1 MNRRLALGALLAVCA
16 CGVEDASLSGGSGLS
31 GSHSNKAL
39 DEPVTSES
47 DLGSSESALTIN
59 TAHKPLCDVAGGAIR
74 CYGRVRL
81 NGQGTPFAASAPQG
95 LTPQDLQAA
104 YNLPSSG
111 GAGMTV
117 AIVDAQDNPRA
128 ESDLA
133 VYRQQFGLP
142 PCTTANGCFK
152 KVNENGSTSSLPA
165 ADQGWAGEISLD
177 LQMVSAACPNCK
189 ILLVEADQADDADL
203 GAAENTAAALG
214 ANAISNSWGGGESS
228 SVISNDSQYFN
239 HPGIFITASS
249 GDNGYGA
256 SYPATSAHVTAVGG
270 TSLSRSSSARGWS
283 ETAWNGA
290 GSGCSQ
296 YIAKPSWQHD
306 TSCSMRMETDV
317 SAVADPNTGVAVYDS
332 YGSGGWTVIGGTSA
346 ASPLIAAIFAL
357 TNKTSQTSQFSYA
370 NTSDFYDVTSG
381 SNGSCSST
389 YECRAGAGYDGPTGN
404 GTPNGGAMAGQ
415 SGAGGGGQSGSGGG
429 TASGGGSGST
439 GGGSGATGGGSGAT
453 GGGSGATGGGSG
465 STGGGSGSTGG
476 GSGSTGGGAPG
487 SGGGTT
493 TQESEPNNTRGQ
505 ANLLTVNVPM
515 VGSISSSTDLD
526 FFRISVTP
534 GQTIDLVLSNLNADC
549 DLRIY
554 SSTGSLLA
562 VSDNGGTTNEEISG
576 QVSNS
581 IYFARVNGYNG
592 AKCSGYNLTLTAQ

>member
-1 MNRRLALGALLAVCA
+1 MIRRLVLGALLAACA
-16 CGVEDASLSGGSGLS
+16 CGVDEASISGGSGLS
-31 GSHSNKAL
+31 GNHTDKGL
-39 DEPVTSES
+39 DEPITSES
-47 DLGSSESALTIN
+47 NLGSSESALTIN
-59 TAHKPLCDVAGGAIR
+59 SAHAPLCDTATNAIR
-74 CYGRVRL
+74 CHARVRL

-95 LTPQDLQAA
+95 LTPQDLQSA

-111 GAGMTV
+111 GSGMTV

-165 ADQGWAGEISLD
+165 ADPGWAGEISLD

-189 ILLVEADQADDADL
+189 ILLVEADQASDADL
-203 GAAENTAAALG
+203 GAAENTAAQLG

-228 SVISNDSQYFN
+228 SIVSEDSQYFD
-239 HPGIFITASS
+239 HPGVFITASS
-249 GDNGYGA
+249 GDNGFGA

-270 TSLSRSSSARGWS
+270 TSLSRSSAARGWS

-306 TSCSMRMETDV
+306 TSCPNRMMADV
-317 SAVADPNTGVAVYDS
+317 AAVADPNTGVAVYDS

-346 ASPLIAAIFAL
+346 ASPLVAAIFAL
-357 TNKTSQTSQFSYA
+357 TNETSQTSQFSYA
-370 NTSDFYDVTSG
+370 NPGDFYDVTSG
-381 SNGSCSST
+381 SNGSCSAT
-389 YECRAGAGYDGPTGN
+389 YECRAGSGYDGPTGN
-404 GTPNGGAMAGQ
+404 GTPNGGAIAGQ
-415 SGAGGGGQSGSGGG
+415 SGAGGGSGGG
-429 TASGGGSGST
+429 SGATGGGSASGGGSVAT

-453 GGGSGATGGGSG
+453 GGGSGATGGGSAG
-465 STGGGSGSTGG
+465 TGGGSSGGG
-476 GSGSTGGGAPG
+476 GSS
-487 SGGGTT
+487 

-515 VGSISSSTDLD
+515 IGSISSSTDLD

-576 QVSNS
+576 TVSNS

-592 AKCSGYNLTLTAQ
+592 AKCSGYHLTLSAQ